1 MKIAVLS
8 DVHDALPALR
18 AALASLRG
26 VDAVLV
32 AGDLCSP
39 FVLPVLADH
48 YRDGPIHVVFGNND
62 GDRFRMARVAAG
74 RDRLVLH
81 GEAWVGRIGELEVAM
96 SHFPEIA
103 GAIDASRF
111 DLIVCGHDHR
121 FRAER
126 DGRAWRLNPGSLLG
140 YDPAAAAAVRP
151 SFLVYDAGE
160 ARPHAFELVVDGPS
174 GDLRVV
180 PRTADGADRAVE

>member
-18 AALASLRG
+18 AALASLRD

-39 FVLPVLADH
+39 FVLPVLADD
-48 YRDGPIHVVFGNND
+48 YQGGPIHVVFGNND

-74 RDRLVLH
+74 YDRLQLH
-81 GEAWVGRIGELEVAM
+81 GEAWIGRIGELEVAM
-96 SHFPEIA
+96 SHFPELA

-111 DLIVCGHDHR
+111 DLIICGHDHR

-126 DGRAWRLNPGSLLG
+126 DRRAWRLNPGSLLG
-140 YDPAAAAAVRP
+140 WDPAAAAELRP
-151 SFLVYDAGE
+151 SFLVYDTGDGRAHG
-160 ARPHAFELVVDGPS
+160 FELVTDES
-174 GDLRVV
+174 GGALRVV
-180 PRTADGADRAVE
+180 PRPADGAPG

>member
-1 MKIAVLS
+1 MKIAILS

-39 FVLPVLADH
+39 FVLPVLADG
-48 YRDGPIHVVFGNND
+48 YRDGPIHLVFGNND
-62 GDRFRMARVAAG
+62 GDRFRMARIAAG
-74 RDRLVLH
+74 HDRLHLH
-81 GEAWVGRIGELEVAM
+81 GEAWIGRIGGLAVAM
-96 SHFPEIA
+96 QHFPEVA
-103 GAIDASRF
+103 GAIDAARF

-140 YDPAAAAAVRP
+140 WDPAASAALRP
-151 SFLVYDAGE
+151 SFLVHDADAG
-160 ARPHAFELVVDGPS
+160 RPSGFELVTDEPS
-174 GDLRVV
+174 GAFRVV
-180 PRTADGADRAVE
+180 PRRGDGAPG